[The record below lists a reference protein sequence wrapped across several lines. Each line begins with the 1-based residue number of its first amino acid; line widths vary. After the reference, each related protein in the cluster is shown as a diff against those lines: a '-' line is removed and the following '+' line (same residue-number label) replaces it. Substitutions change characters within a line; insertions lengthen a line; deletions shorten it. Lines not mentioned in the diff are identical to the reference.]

1 LLRIDQGKLLLIK
14 TEWPVAHIAEQ
25 VAFKTHRIS
34 RCVSGRK
41 QGFRRCVF
49 ASYIPIREEGI
60 KIMEQKSAS
69 CDVYILSGPCGAGK
83 STTARELAN
92 QIAAGVLIEG
102 DVIHAM
108 LQRNVDLT
116 WEERLALSWMNLL
129 SLTRNFVQKKL
140 NVVIDYVVEDEL
152 DWFVDQLSDMNVQ
165 IRYAV
170 LTAEEEVLKNR
181 LIGRGNPE
189 LIDRSMVLLYQ
200 LKTSTQNQ
208 LYLYDTSSMLTSEI
222 VEELIHWPLLEQK

>member
-1 LLRIDQGKLLLIK
+1 MPYYNGGKCGRIFNLAIEEQELSLL
-14 TEWPVAHIAEQ
+14 H
-25 VAFKTHRIS
+25 F
-34 RCVSGRK
+34 RK
-41 QGFRRCVF
+41 
-49 ASYIPIREEGI
+49 SYIPIREEGI

-69 CDVYILSGPCGAGK
+69 CDVYIISGPCGAGK
-83 STTARELAN
+83 STIARELAN
-92 QIAAGVLIEG
+92 QIAAGVLVEG

-116 WEERLALSWMNLL
+116 WEERLALNWMNLL

-165 IRYAV
+165 IRYIV

-200 LKTSTQNQ
+200 LKTSIQNQ
-208 LYLYDTSSMLTSEI
+208 PYLYDTSSMLTSEI

>member
-1 LLRIDQGKLLLIK
+1 
-14 TEWPVAHIAEQ
+14 
-25 VAFKTHRIS
+25 
-34 RCVSGRK
+34 
-41 QGFRRCVF
+41 
-49 ASYIPIREEGI
+49 
-60 KIMEQKSAS
+60 MEQKSAS

-108 LQRNVDLT
+108 LQHNVDLT
-116 WEERLALSWMNLL
+116 WEERLALNWMNLL

-140 NVVIDYVVEDEL
+140 NVVIDYVVEDDL

-170 LTAEEEVLKNR
+170 LTTEEEKSSYR
-181 LIGRGNPE
+181 PRKSR
-189 LIDRSMVLLYQ
+189 ID
-200 LKTSTQNQ
+200 
-208 LYLYDTSSMLTSEI
+208 
-222 VEELIHWPLLEQK
+222 